1 MDAPSETSGLA
12 GGAGLHRG
20 TLDNGRV
27 FGQSVAGVGPSLG
40 AVALIPVAYA
50 SAGAGGWLTVV
61 IGTLGVLAVAASVTI
76 MARRNATAG
85 ALYHMNAHGLGR
97 WAGFVTGVSLIALV
111 TLILPFIA
119 LGFAQ
124 ALSTFSDAVG
134 IGAFSPGVVLVFE
147 LVCVVAG
154 GACAYLDVKIST
166 TLFLIVELVSM
177 VLILAVLVVVLAH
190 SPKIFD
196 HAQLTLHGASV
207 HGVLVGV
214 VIIVLAFVGFEGA
227 TSLGLESRTPER
239 AIPIALIG
247 AVLAI
252 GAFFTF
258 NAYVQTLGFANLHLD
273 ITQEAA
279 PLSALA
285 QHYNVPALGDVVLL
299 GVAASWFAA
308 LISWLVY
315 GPRVVLTMAQ
325 ENVLPIAFARTNKR
339 HGSPYVA
346 VTIWLAVCVIINL
359 WVYVAGYN
367 LTNMFAAFSSFVGY
381 CAALY
386 YLLAGAAVIAWAYR
400 RRELSVTVVVVGVAA
415 VAIMGISFYYSF
427 VPLPPAPVRGF
438 VFVFGGVVLGSFIA
452 YGLLRRFA
460 PGRVANIGTTSED
473 VMLGDDDVPA
483 LAVDRVEA
491 APLLDSRG

>member
-12 GGAGLHRG
+12 GGTGLHRG

-154 GACAYLDVKIST
+154 GACAYLDVRIST

-177 VLILAVLVVVLAH
+177 VLILAVLIVVLAH

-299 GVAASWFAA
+299 GVAASWFQRSSRGWSTARGWC
-308 LISWLVY
+308 SRWRRKMSCQSRS
-315 GPRVVLTMAQ
+315 RVPTSDTGDTLQSLSGWQSASSSTS
-325 ENVLPIAFARTNKR
+325 
-339 HGSPYVA
+339 GSM
-346 VTIWLAVCVIINL
+346 W
-359 WVYVAGYN
+359 
-367 LTNMFAAFSSFVGY
+367 
-381 CAALY
+381 
-386 YLLAGAAVIAWAYR
+386 
-400 RRELSVTVVVVGVAA
+400 
-415 VAIMGISFYYSF
+415 
-427 VPLPPAPVRGF
+427 PA
-438 VFVFGGVVLGSFIA
+438 
-452 YGLLRRFA
+452 
-460 PGRVANIGTTSED
+460 TTSRTCLRHSAASLD
-473 VMLGDDDVPA
+473 TARRCTTCWQAQRLSPGHT
-483 LAVDRVEA
+483 AVRN
-491 APLLDSRG
+491 